1 METDPLVQRVR
12 GCLAGV
18 QIGDAMGMPWEM
30 MSSMEI
36 MESTGGRGVEGFS
49 NPVQTRIK
57 GTAGLKAG
65 DTTDDWQ
72 LTKAWAESLIRRG
85 GLDLF
90 DVALAHVAAYESSTF
105 GWGRSTRKSLKQLV
119 QYLSSRGVEGRSPS
133 DPVPHEPGGG
143 RGNGVAM
150 KVAAPAVWT
159 AIRHRGMSHQSGR
172 ALFLPGLYEHV
183 LGVGSM
189 THSDPQASLAAYG
202 IALVLE
208 NVLLEHPE
216 GDPEDRRRSA
226 SWFLTQLFNRLE
238 YCSVSADMH
247 LEVETPLKDRFSRRL
262 QRLFDPSLLFGDVG
276 RLIEAVGV
284 GPDALESVAF
294 SIAVFLRNQTDFRTA
309 VLEAVNAGG
318 DTDTSAA
325 MVGAMVG
332 ARVGARGIP
341 AEWLSFRDEFRES
354 SDLADRMVASVTGSA

>member
-1 METDPLVQRVR
+1 METDPLAQRVR

-18 QIGDAMGMPWEM
+18 QIGDAMGMPWET

-49 NPVQTRIK
+49 DPVQIRLK
-57 GTAGLKAG
+57 GTAALKAG

-72 LTKAWAESLIRRG
+72 LTRAWAESLIRRG
-85 GLDLF
+85 GLDIF
-90 DVALAHVAAYESSTF
+90 DVALAHVASYESSTF
-105 GWGRSTRKSLKQLV
+105 GWGRSTWKSLKELAR
-119 QYLSSRGVEGRSPS
+119 YFSSYGAEGRSPA
-133 DPVPHEPGGG
+133 DPVPHVPGSG

-159 AIRHRGMSHQSGR
+159 SMRHRCMSHQSGR

-216 GDPEDRRRSA
+216 GDPEDKRKSA
-226 SWFLTQLFNRLE
+226 LWFLTQLFNRLE
-238 YCSVSADMH
+238 YCSVSAETH
-247 LEVETPLKDRFSRRL
+247 LGVETPLKDRFSRRL
-262 QRLFDPSLLFGDVG
+262 QRLFDTQLLFGDVG
-276 RLIEAVGV
+276 RLIESIGV
-284 GPDALESVAF
+284 GSDALESGVF
-294 SIAVFLRNQTDFRTA
+294 SIAVFLRNQTDFRAA

-325 MVGAMVG
+325 MVGSMVG
-332 ARVGARGIP
+332 ARVGIGGIP
-341 AEWLSFRDEFRES
+341 AEWLSFREEFRES
-354 SDLADRMVASVTGSA
+354 ADLAGRMTASFGSA